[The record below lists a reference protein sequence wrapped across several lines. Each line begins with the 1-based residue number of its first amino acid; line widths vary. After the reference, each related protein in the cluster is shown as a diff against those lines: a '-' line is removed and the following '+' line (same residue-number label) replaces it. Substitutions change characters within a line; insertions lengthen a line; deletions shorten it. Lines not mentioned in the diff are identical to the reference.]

1 MKYYNNKNIYI
12 TGGSSGIGLEMAK
25 QLFGYGATITIIG
38 RNEIKLRNAKKSI
51 EKFRIKADQKL
62 FELSLDVSNNEN
74 VEHKISEKIEINGTP
89 DILINSAGIA
99 FSGKFENTDFDTF
112 KIILDTNVLGVRNI
126 SHTMIPYMKTN
137 GGVIANLSSFAGIFG
152 AYGYS
157 AYSASKFAVLG
168 MSSSMRMELA
178 EYNIK
183 VCAICPP
190 EVDTPLVREESKTI
204 SQEAKALKKMLG
216 FLSVEYAAKSILKE
230 LRKEKFLIIP
240 GKKAKLTYHINRL
253 FPSITML
260 ISNLV
265 LKINLKK

>member
-1 MKYYNNKNIYI
+1 MKYYKNKNIII

-25 QLFGYGATITIIG
+25 NLFSYGASITIIG
-38 RNEIKLRNAKKSI
+38 RDKNKLQEAQNSI
-51 EKFRIKADQKL
+51 EKFKNISEQKL
-62 FELSLDVSNNEN
+62 NHFSLDVSNNKD
-74 VEHKISEKIEINGTP
+74 VEKEIFKIIKKTGSP

-99 FSGKFENTDFDTF
+99 FSDTFENTDFDTF
-112 KIILDTNVLGVRNI
+112 KNIIDTNVLGVRNI
-126 SHTMIPYMKTN
+126 NHALIPYMKEN

-152 AYGYS
+152 SYGYS

-178 EYNIK
+178 DYKIK

-190 EVDTPLVREESKTI
+190 EVLTPLVFEENKTI
-204 SQEAKALKKMLG
+204 TKEAKALKKMVGVLT
-216 FLSVEYAAKSILKE
+216 VEYASNSILKQ

-240 GKKAKLTYHINRL
+240 GKMAKLTYHFNRF
-253 FPSITML
+253 FPKTTMR

-265 LKINLKK
+265 LKINQK